1 MRRITALLASAL
13 VIPATL
19 IATPLPAS
27 SIGVSAIDDAVSEIG
42 QKAFSQIGEC
52 LNPQE
57 SQLNVLFVLDAS
69 SSLPEDTDKDGV
81 RGDILAQ
88 SIAQLVSITESR
100 PVNIAISS
108 FDLEYK
114 EQVPWEPLNQE
125 SFEEIN
131 EDIPTWV
138 ADWWGEGQ
146 GTDWE
151 DALSGGAQ
159 TMRES
164 PETTKACKIM
174 IWLTD
179 GGINVN
185 GVNVDDPRYIAPN
198 KVAMENICG
207 TNPVNGGPVP
217 DGGSIVA
224 QLRSE
229 NVHLVGVLL
238 KSEDYLNSLSND
250 PAKLA
255 NEQSRFSYMRPVTE
269 GTGVVNNSAFVTSD
283 AEEFDYSCG
292 SIPIPEGQ
300 ALGALLSGSSPIAL
314 AFAFSDLDN
323 GIRGGNRE
331 DLGSS
336 FPVTFDI
343 ERGIN
348 SLNVQLAGSSWS
360 LRGPEGS
367 VIQSGAKN
375 SDGIAVSEQGD
386 LANIRVEG
394 TALPP
399 GKWTLEVENPLD
411 SAVIYRSIEVE
422 GLFSIASKLQSG
434 ESSEITVEFID
445 STTDQPVPN
454 GLYVTSAL
462 EMSFAQGQ
470 SSAQDLVCVQDPN
483 ILKFTC
489 TVTPAQVGEA
499 TFNASF
505 VLKTQSESI
514 QYTYTG
520 AFSENVLPS
529 AAFPSVAP
537 TAVQLSGIEGKDGRA
552 TGTVTLNGPAE
563 GSGEVCLPS
572 GENLSVVS
580 DVIDRS
586 NSFSL
591 EWSGVA
597 GNCVPIK
604 QGESI
609 DLQLSIGTAVA
620 ASGQAILSLPFV
632 LKSSNSANELKQDV
646 TATFTTE
653 RKGIPNP
660 FIFVA
665 LFIIG
670 FGVPIALL
678 YLQAR
683 SASRLSLK
691 GLQVANIPVRLTTSG
706 DIVRLTRATASGS
719 GIFDIDD
726 WQWFS
731 NSVDKA
737 RSFVTP
743 SGAKLIAKTPKNPL
757 GSLTAFA
764 VAPEGS
770 RVVTSEGSA
779 TDGLSAKIGLS
790 PANQWI
796 LTVPTSEL
804 LGDREELNGQ
814 LVAFANPNGGALDE
828 VNRELS
834 LSAQDGMLLGSLLTV
849 RNNLL
854 SKPDKGAPV
863 KKKKAKEAKTDPSTP
878 TPTPTPQPTQD
889 SASAAEASPFDSL
902 LGESGISGDSS
913 TQGNP
918 SSNNPSSPPP
928 KTPGSGMNNP
938 FENL

>member
-27 SIGVSAIDDAVSEIG
+27 SIGVSAIDNTVSEIG

-69 SSLPEDTDKDGV
+69 SSLPKDTDKDNV

-88 SIAQLVSITESR
+88 SIAQLVSVTESR

-108 FDLEYK
+108 FDLEYDVR
-114 EQVPWEPLNQE
+114 VPWEPLDQE

-131 EDIPTWV
+131 EDIPSWV
-138 ADWWGEGQ
+138 AGWWGEGQ

-179 GGINVN
+179 GGINVD
-185 GVNVDDPRYIAPN
+185 GPRNIAPN
-198 KVAMENICG
+198 KAAMENICG
-207 TNPVNGGPVP
+207 TNPVTGDLVP
-217 DGGSIVA
+217 NGGSIVA

-238 KSEDYLNSLSND
+238 QSDAYLTKLSKEN
-250 PAKLA
+250 PEEHLR
-255 NEQSRFSYMRPVTE
+255 ELSRFSYMRPVTE
-269 GTGVVNNSAFVTSD
+269 ATGVVNNSAFVTSG

-292 SIPIPEGQ
+292 TVPIPEGQ

-331 DLGSS
+331 DLGAI

-367 VIQSGAKN
+367 VIQSGTEN
-375 SDGIAVSEQGD
+375 LDGISVSEEGD
-386 LANIRVEG
+386 LANIRIEG

-399 GKWTLEVENPLD
+399 GKWTLDVENPLD

-422 GLFSIASKLQSG
+422 GRFASISPELKSG
-434 ESSEITVEFID
+434 ELSEITVEFTD
-445 STTDQPVPN
+445 TTTGQPVPN
-454 GLYVTSAL
+454 GLYLTSAL

-514 QYTYTG
+514 QYPYTG

-552 TGTVTLNGPAE
+552 IGTVTLNGPVE

-586 NSFSL
+586 DSFSL
-591 EWSGVA
+591 EWSGIS
-597 GNCVPIK
+597 GNCVPIE

-609 DLQLSIGTAVA
+609 DIQLSIGTSVA

-706 DIVRLTRATASGS
+706 DIVRLTRATPSGS

-796 LTVPTSEL
+796 LTVATSEL

-854 SKPDKGAPV
+854 SKPDKGAPA
-863 KKKKAKEAKTDPSTP
+863 KKKKAKEAKTDPSRP

-889 SASAAEASPFDSL
+889 SASAAEASPFDAL
-902 LGESGISGDSS
+902 FGESGISGDSS